1 MPFSRLPP
9 GLRNAR
15 RQERDVAAAIGGRTT
30 LASGAGPEKGDVA
43 SQVLVVE
50 CKSTTRSSFAISPA
64 LMDRITATAAQTSR
78 RGVLHVRFVDAAG
91 RTLRQYGVVEA
102 DLLEDLT

>member
-15 RQERDVAAAIGGRTT
+15 RHERDVASAIGGRLT
-30 LASGAGPEKGDVA
+30 LASGSGPEKGDVA

-50 CKSTTRSSFAISPA
+50 CKSTSRCSFAISPA
-64 LMDRITATAAQTSR
+64 LMDRITSVAAQTSR

-91 RTLRQYGVVEA
+91 RTLRQYAVVEA
-102 DLLEDLT
+102 DLLEDLA

>member
-15 RQERDVAAAIGGRTT
+15 RHERDVAASIGGRLT
-30 LASGAGPEKGDVA
+30 AMSGAGPEKGDVA
-43 SQVLVVE
+43 SQILVVE
-50 CKSTTRSSFAISPA
+50 CKSTSRASFAISPA
-64 LMDRITATAAQTSR
+64 LMDRITSTAAQTSR
-78 RGVLHVRFVDAAG
+78 RGVLHVRFVDASG

-102 DLLEDLT
+102 DLLEDLA